1 MENNN
6 EKYYLVDTNTLIS
19 NPYVLEQY
27 NSVISSHVLREI
39 EHLELTRKSD
49 RQLQYEIRQAKNAID
64 NNEHIHVNLKDYSFD
79 LSDEWDKSYVDN
91 ILIQVCVENGYGLI
105 TNDKLLR
112 DKARLY
118 DIEIIRPNKKADYIE
133 HKGFKIIE
141 IDEVSHIENLI
152 NETNN
157 TYDLMINEYAVI
169 NDSNDGDLLDI
180 VKWNGELT
188 ISLKDSKGKL
198 GQEITSEHFGTIS
211 PKDEYQV
218 MAIDSI
224 LNNQVTVL
232 RGSAGS
238 GKSLLT
244 LSTAWQLVESEG
256 YKLVIFCNPQEVKNS
271 ASMGFYKGTKLEKI
285 LQSIGTLIS
294 KFGDEFTIEQF
305 IEEGKLELQTFA
317 NLRGYETGDNKV
329 ITWCIESQNLNVELT
344 RLAGQRLGEN
354 TKWILDGDF
363 HTQIDAEIYET
374 DNGMKR
380 LSEVLRG
387 TDLYGEIEL
396 QNVYRS
402 RLAKILD
409 AM

>member
-1 MENNN
+1 MDNN

-27 NSVISSHVLREI
+27 KSVISSHVLREI

-64 NNEHIHVNLKDYSFD
+64 DNEHIHVNLKDYSFD

-112 DKARLY
+112 DKAKLY

-169 NDSNDGDLLDI
+169 NDSNDGELLDI
-180 VKWNGELT
+180 VKWNGDLT

-402 RLAKILD
+402 RLAKMLD

>member
-1 MENNN
+1 MINN

-49 RQLQYEIRQAKNAID
+49 KQLQYEIRQAKNAID
-64 NNEHIHVNLKDYSFD
+64 ENDHIHVNLKDYSFN
-79 LSDEWDKSYVDN
+79 LSDEFDKSYVDN

-112 DKARLY
+112 DKGKLY
-118 DIEIIRPNKKADYIE
+118 EIEIIRPNQKDEYIE
-133 HKGFKIIE
+133 HKGFKIVE
-141 IDEVSHIENLI
+141 VDEDSHIENLI
-152 NETNN
+152 NDTEN

-169 NDSNDGDLLDI
+169 NDSTDGELLDI
-180 VKWNGELT
+180 VKWTGQLT
-188 ISLKDSKGKL
+188 TSLKDSKGKL
-198 GQEITSEHFGTIS
+198 GQEITSGHFGTIT
-211 PKDEYQV
+211 PLDEFQI
-218 MAIDSI
+218 MAVDSI
-224 LNNQVTVL
+224 LENQVTVL

-238 GKSLLT
+238 GKSILA

-285 LQSIGTLIS
+285 LQSIGTLVS
-294 KFGDEFTIEQF
+294 KFGDEHTIEQF
-305 IEEGKLELQTFA
+305 IQEDKLELQTYA

-329 ITWCIESQNLNVELT
+329 VVWCIESQNLNVELT

-354 TKWILDGDF
+354 TKWLLDGDF
-363 HTQIDAEIYET
+363 HTQIDADIYEY

-387 TDLYGEIEL
+387 EL
-396 QNVYRS
+396 ADTFFSY
-402 RLAKILD
+402 LLCD
-409 AM
+409 